1 MNTISIDSLKSLSSQ
16 LPEKIPY
23 LKMLVLFGS
32 RATGEIHDES
42 DWDFAAL
49 YDETARREYIKD
61 NAWRWLEVPSI
72 LGDLFN
78 LNSEHI
84 DVVDLSRCQPL
95 IAHSVAVEG
104 KLIYE
109 QETGEFERFQET
121 STLTTEQRQKIRK
134 ELRQKIDDFL
144 REWQVI

>member
-1 MNTISIDSLKSLSSQ
+1 MNTISIDSLKTLSSQ
-16 LPEKIPY
+16 VSEKIPY

-95 IAHSVAVEG
+95 IAHSVAVDG

-109 QETGEFERFQET
+109 EETGEFERFQET
-121 STLTTEQRQKIRK
+121 FTLTTEQKQKIRK
-134 ELRQKIDDFL
+134 ELRQKIDNFL
-144 REWQVI
+144 REWRVI